1 MATGGLWQSKL
12 LYVQYEGTKVHARYE
27 FFSDLSHVL
36 NVNTGIFAAPT
47 NSPLRSKITKVSAFK
62 IDLPVKAFV
71 PFKATGQ
78 VLSHHIV
85 EMEAKSGECFTLE
98 KGKEYILLQSCRRI
112 SPEEK
117 PIIRHQRNG
126 KDRGR
131 LKSLKRIVTELNPK
145 AATVLDLLL
154 WMNDK
159 GSEGKGNF

>member
-1 MATGGLWQSKL
+1 MATGGIWQSKL

-71 PFKATGQ
+71 PFKATDQ
-78 VLSHHIV
+78 ALSHHIV
-85 EMEAKSGECFTLE
+85 EMEAKSGEYFTLE
-98 KGKEYILLQSCRRI
+98 KGRECILLQSCRRI
-112 SPEEK
+112 NPEEK

-126 KDRGR
+126 KERDK
-131 LKSLKRIVTELNPK
+131 LKSLERIATELDPK
-145 AATVLDLLL
+145 DATVLDLLSWL
-154 WMNDK
+154 NDK
-159 GSEGKGNF
+159 GREGK